1 MTDPAAA
8 LSWIQQADGDD
19 LDEITELFNAAIE
32 EALPELARD
41 SELSGELAVSTRAQV
56 RAFTVWMSHGAHDQ
70 PSIPAQS
77 RTLAQTLARRGMD
90 AEVLTEIHRATQHAL
105 LRYLTTQS
113 DRLADRDQR
122 VSQLVLFIEQALSWL
137 NTSVNLLI
145 RIHQDER
152 EKMFAGDVARRAA
165 LVRSILF
172 GESVDAAAAS
182 RALGYPLSAHHTAL
196 VIGTDDRSV
205 VTGTDTQLTSVAR
218 TFAAHLDVAHLLTVP
233 SGAHGTWVWLGSS
246 RPIDAAQLAAVT
258 DHHPEVTAIRA
269 GIGITGHGIAG
280 FIRSHR
286 EAVAAQKLSLTARQC
301 PAITYYADIELRYLV
316 SADREAYAAF
326 RSRTLAGL
334 TGSDAG
340 SERLRETLR
349 TYIRCGRSRD
359 ATAAALDV
367 HKNTVRYRLDRVREI
382 LGHDVDSHIVELH
395 LALLDDYS

>member
-1 MTDPAAA
+1 MSDPAAA
-8 LSWIQQADGDD
+8 LSWIQPESGEDF
-19 LDEITELFNAAIE
+19 DEITALFNAAIE

-41 SELSGELAVSTRAQV
+41 PELAGELATSTRAQV
-56 RAFTVWMSHGAHDQ
+56 RAFIVWMSHGAHGQ

-90 AEVLTEIHRATQHAL
+90 ADVLTEIHRATQHAL

-145 RIHQDER
+145 RVHQDER
-152 EKMFAGDVARRAA
+152 ERLFAGDVARRAT

-172 GESVDAAAAS
+172 GEPVDAAAAS

-196 VIGTDDRSV
+196 VIGTDDRSAA
-205 VTGTDTQLTSVAR
+205 TGTDTQLASVAR
-218 TFAAHLDVAHLLTVP
+218 RFAAHLDVAYLLTVP
-233 SGAHGTWVWLGSS
+233 SGAHGTWVWLGGS
-246 RPIDAAQLAAVT
+246 RPIDAARLAALS
-258 DHHPEVTAIRA
+258 DQHPEFTAIRA
-269 GIGITGHGIAG
+269 GVGITGHGMAG

-286 EAVAAQKLSLTARQC
+286 EALAAQQISLAARKS
-301 PAITYYADIELRYLV
+301 PAITCYADIELRYLV

-334 TGSDAG
+334 DGSDTAA
-340 SERLRETLR
+340 ERLRETLR

-359 ATAAALDV
+359 ATAAALGV
-367 HKNTVRYRLDRVREI
+367 HKNTVRYRLDRVREL
-382 LGHDVDSHIVELH
+382 LGHDVDSHMVELH
-395 LALLDDYS
+395 LALLDDFS

>member
-8 LSWIQQADGDD
+8 LSWIQPADGED

-32 EALPELARD
+32 QALPELARD
-41 SELSGELAVSTRAQV
+41 PELSGELAVSTRAQV

-77 RTLAQTLARRGMD
+77 RSLAQTLARRGMD
-90 AEVLTEIHRATQHAL
+90 AEVLAEIHRATQHAL

-122 VSQLVLFIEQALSWL
+122 VAQLVLFIEQALRWL
-137 NTSVNLLI
+137 NTSVNLLV
-145 RIHQDER
+145 RVHQEER
-152 EKMFAGDVARRAA
+152 ERMFAGDVARRAA

-172 GESVDAAAAS
+172 GEPVDAAAAS
-182 RALGYPLSAHHTAL
+182 RALGYPMSGHHTAL
-196 VIGTDDRSV
+196 VIGTDDRSAA
-205 VTGTDTQLTSVAR
+205 TGADTQLTAAAR

-233 SGAHGTWVWLGSS
+233 SGAHGTWAWLGSS
-246 RPIDAAQLAAVT
+246 RPIDAARLTTVI
-258 DHHPEVTAIRA
+258 DSHPEVAAIRT
-269 GIGITGHGIAG
+269 GIGITGHGLPG

-286 EAVAAQKLSLTARQC
+286 EAVAAQQISLATGQG
-301 PAITYYADIELRYLV
+301 PAISHYADVELRYLV

-334 TGSDAG
+334 DGADAG
-340 SERLRETLR
+340 SGRLRETLR
-349 TYIRCGRSRD
+349 TYIRCGRSRE

-367 HKNTVRYRLDRVREI
+367 HKNTVRYRLDRIREL
-382 LGHDVDSHIVELH
+382 LGHDVDIHIVELQ
-395 LALLDDYS
+395 LALLGDFS